1 MIEAETSLPRPLPRL
16 LSRLLSRLRAAAVLA
31 LRSGPALAL
40 AVAVALAMVLAAPPA
55 LAAEANGIWARP
67 GGSSRIQ
74 IAPCGGA
81 LCGTLVWLREPRND
95 TNNPDP
101 ARRSRPLLGS
111 QTVFGMVADGG
122 GRWKGKVYNAE
133 DGKTYSGVMTLVG
146 NTGLKLEGCVLGGL
160 ICKGETWQRVK

>member
-1 MIEAETSLPRPLPRL
+1 MIAVETPLLRRL
-16 LSRLLSRLRAAAVLA
+16 AAALLA
-31 LRSGPALAL
+31 IRSGPALAL
-40 AVAVALAMVLAAPPA
+40 VGALALMLAAPQA
-55 LAAEANGIWARP
+55 VAAEANGIWARP

-81 LCGTLVWLREPRND
+81 LCGTLVWLREPRKD

-101 ARRSRPLLGS
+101 AKRSRPLLGS